1 MNTIEIMEKVDQ
13 LKAEGYK
20 MAASGRENGRIETGS
35 ISPYTG
41 EYGSGYIIKTNQIGY
56 PAGYYDYEIYT
67 KGGAN

>member
-1 MNTIEIMEKVDQ
+1 MNITEIMEKVDQ

-20 MAASGRENGRIETGS
+20 MAASGREDGRIETGS

-41 EYGSGYIIKTNQIGY
+41 EYGIGYIVKASIGY